1 MQKNPDQRYQ
11 SAAEMLEDI
20 EAFQRNPSISFQ
32 YKYFIDEKPTK
43 YVNAIS
49 AVRNGRAPSYNDGYD
64 YDDYEEEP
72 PRRRQSSSGGNNKKT
87 MMVVLGILAAFLIV
101 ALSIGIAAIFRSCST
116 QPDDTMT
123 MPNLVGQLYTD
134 VQNNEEYA
142 FKFSVET
149 REDSSQETGIILD
162 QTPAAGMSVKKDGE
176 VLLVVN
182 SGAKTINVPD
192 VTNYLQADAEQTLQ
206 NAGFETTVIEVPDD
220 KIAAGYVTSTE
231 PKGNATAPEGSTV
244 KILVS
249 TGPENEQI
257 AVPNVIDKNIEA
269 ARTEI
274 EAAGLQVGDVTLQDD
289 SDKPENTVIETNP
302 LPGVPVDPDTK
313 VNIVV
318 SSGKQSEKTLEA
330 NVHLPLNV
338 SHDIELKAY
347 LDGTVMEDGVRTVNP
362 AYNNLCTIKVT
373 GTSGQKTL
381 VIELDGNKYAVF
393 IMDFDTGKAQPWWRA
408 IHRRSRIRLRFGYTR
423 ESDTEEDWGDIPTN
437 LPDRR
442 RPNELYERD
451 VKRTNHQ
458 GNRRFLLCGN
468 GQRIVYACKARGVF
482 RKKRI
487 TPLVGDQVQIRLDA
501 DGTGYIE
508 EILPRKNFLTRPPVA
523 NIDQLIIV
531 TSVCDPAPESPVD
544 RRGGRRRQR
553 TKGSNRL
560 SWFRRR
566 ICRAANGCREIY
578 EKAGIPF
585 FAVSSVTDEGV
596 EAVKALLKGKI
607 TAFTGNSGVGKS
619 SLLNRIDNRLALET
633 GEISQKLGTRAAH
646 HPPSRTFEAGRQQ
659 LCGRHARFFVHFLGT
674 VRFGAQRKFAVLFPR
689 IRTVSQC
696 M

>member
-1 MQKNPDQRYQ
+1 MCIDIAGGSGSSGDVELTYYVDPGDDVELDADDFWDLFDEESREDFEYLEFYSYDDFDDYGYFEAEDADGDWVQLYDSTLDDGYYYYNWYDTSSSYDYALDRMTFCADKNADEDTLEFPFTMYGDDNDEVGGTLYIEIGEGTGTSSKADFVYQVDPDDDVTLD
-11 SAAEMLEDI
+11 AEDFYDFFYDESDYDELEYI
-20 EAFQRNPSISFQ
+20 EFTGYDDFDD
-32 YKYFIDEKPTK
+32 YGYFG
-43 YVNAIS
+43 A
-49 AVRNGRAPSYNDGYD
+49 DGYD

-101 ALSIGIAAIFRSCST
+101 ALSIGIAAIFRSCTT

-393 IMDFDTGKAQPWWRA
+393 IMDFDTGKPSQV
-408 IHRRSRIRLRFGYTR
+408 
-423 ESDTEEDWGDIPTN
+423 ESYPYVDPGSPSSDTPGTDTEEDWGDIPTD
-437 LPDRR
+437 LP
-442 RPNELYERD
+442 
-451 VKRTNHQ
+451 
-458 GNRRFLLCGN
+458 
-468 GQRIVYACKARGVF
+468 
-482 RKKRI
+482 I
-487 TPLVGDQVQIRLDA
+487 TP
-501 DGTGYIE
+501 TE
-508 EILPRKNFLTRPPVA
+508 
-523 NIDQLIIV
+523 
-531 TSVCDPAPESPVD
+531 
-544 RRGGRRRQR
+544 
-553 TKGSNRL
+553 
-560 SWFRRR
+560 
-566 ICRAANGCREIY
+566 
-578 EKAGIPF
+578 
-585 FAVSSVTDEGV
+585 
-596 EAVKALLKGKI
+596 
-607 TAFTGNSGVGKS
+607 
-619 SLLNRIDNRLALET
+619 
-633 GEISQKLGTRAAH
+633 
-646 HPPSRTFEAGRQQ
+646 
-659 LCGRHARFFVHFLGT
+659 
-674 VRFGAQRKFAVLFPR
+674 
-689 IRTVSQC
+689 
-696 M
+696 